1 MVYAEWLQKRVAEH
15 GADVWLLN
23 TGWTGGPYGKGE
35 CMSLKDTRALL
46 DAALSGEFDRADLQ
60 TEPTL
65 GVKMPITCAAVDD
78 TILNPRDTWEDP
90 DAYDE
95 AAARL
100 RDMFRENFA
109 RQNYAELGIHP
120 AM

>member
-1 MVYAEWLQKRVAEH
+1 MDCRRDGQRSFEAHVQRGGATAGGGNIIRAWLTSI
-15 GADVWLLN
+15 D
-23 TGWTGGPYGKGE
+23 
-35 CMSLKDTRALL
+35 L
-46 DAALSGEFDRADLQ
+46 DAALSGEFDGADLQ

-65 GVKMPITCAAVDD
+65 GVKMPITCAAVEDR
-78 TILNPRDTWEDP
+78 ILNPRDTWEDP
-90 DAYDE
+90 NAYDE

-109 RQNYAELGIHP
+109 RQNYTELGIQP

>member
-1 MVYAEWLQKRVAEH
+1 MAENNTRCIM
-15 GADVWLLN
+15 LN
-23 TGWTGGPYGKGE
+23 TGWTGGPYGKGKR
-35 CMSLKDTRALL
+35 MSLKDTRALL
-46 DAALSGEFDRADLQ
+46 DAALSGEFDGVDLQ

-78 TILNPRDTWEDP
+78 TILNPRDTWQDP

-100 RDMFRENFA
+100 REMFRENFA
-109 RQNYAELGIHP
+109 RQNYAELGIQP